1 VTAKAAVAAGY
12 PAEIPMD
19 VDQFVSDNA
28 PAEGGDTFQL
38 EHSKL
43 LDIAVDGTV
52 MTKAGSMVAYEGDLS
67 FTGKSSAE
75 GGLTGLVKSKV
86 TSEGTPI
93 MEVEGSGHLY
103 VADQAKEIQI
113 MELDPGESISVN
125 GNDVLAFESRVDYK
139 ISTIDS
145 LAGSATGGLT
155 NVFLEGPGHVA
166 ITTHGDP
173 LVLTPPVKTDPDA
186 TVAWSGNTSPSG
198 SVNRS
203 LSDMVG
209 QSSGEQ
215 YQLEFNNDD
224 GFVIVQPFEEAQPQ
238 Q

>member
-1 VTAKAAVAAGY
+1 
-12 PAEIPMD
+12 MD
-19 VDQFVSDNA
+19 VDKFVSENA
-28 PAEGGDTFQL
+28 PADGGDTFQL
-38 EHSKL
+38 ENSKL

-52 MTKAGSMVAYEGDLS
+52 IAKAGSMVAYDGDLT
-67 FTGKSSAE
+67 FTGTSNAE
-75 GGLTGLVKSKV
+75 GGITGFIKSKA
-86 TSEGTPI
+86 TSEGTPV

-103 VADQAKEIQI
+103 VADKAKEIQI
-113 MELDPGESISVN
+113 MELDAGESLSVN
-125 GNDVLAFESRVDYK
+125 GNDVLAFEDRVDYK

-155 NVFLEGPGHVA
+155 NVFLEGPGNVA
-166 ITTHGDP
+166 ITTHGNP
-173 LVLTPPVKTDPDA
+173 LVLTPPVKTDPQA

-215 YQLEFNNDD
+215 YQLEFSNPD